1 MFAVL
6 KRVKAEV
13 KDDNVGLLA
22 AGVAFYAML
31 AIFPAIIAV
40 VTVYGMVADPDQVKT
55 QVGELAKS
63 LPSGAD
69 QLLTAQLTNVVNAG
83 RQALSIGLVLSLLAL
98 LWSVSSGVQGLIK
111 SLNVIYDEQETRGF
125 VKLRGLSLLLTL
137 GAIVVT
143 VVALALITVF
153 PSAIDRLGLGQAGQV
168 AASVARWVVLAVL
181 VLVALGL
188 VYRLGPDRANPRWR
202 WVSPGAVVALVLWLL
217 GSVGF
222 SYYVDNFG
230 KYNQTYGA
238 LAAVIILLLWLF
250 LSAFAVLL
258 GAEFNAETER
268 QTAADTT
275 TGPDRPPRSPTTSPT
290 APGSGD
296 GPAHRHP
303 HLPPR
308 PRPGGQLGGRLRPA
322 GAVRGRPPGG
332 RGPDRPAAPVPA
344 GRARGAAGPLRRP
357 AAGRR
362 RRHRAGPLR
371 GRRPPGPVRH
381 RPRPRRAGAGPGPG
395 GHPVGDAHPGHLP
408 RGPAAQRGLR
418 RHPGPAPARWRR
430 SGRAPQRGQA
440 GAARPA
446 GRAGQP
452 PGRGHRA
459 GRGRGAVPPPSGPG
473 PPRRGV
479 PAGRLGAGRAGGGDR
494 ARPGLDRGRAL
505 ASREHR
511 RRRPGPAAAVARLR
525 PGRIPAWTGLLA
537 PTRRAGRVWRTRERH
552 RVKRVGR
559 SARPSMVRCCSP

>member
-63 LPSGAD
+63 LPAGAD
-69 QLLTAQLTNVVNAG
+69 ELLTNQLTNVVNAG
-83 RQALSIGLVLSLLAL
+83 QQALSIGLALSLLAL

-111 SLNVIYDEQETRGF
+111 SLNVIYDEKETRGF

-137 GAIVVT
+137 GAIVVA

-153 PSAIDRLGLGQAGQV
+153 PGVIDGLGLGRAGQV

-181 VLVALGL
+181 VLLALGV

-268 QTAADTT
+268 QTARDTT
-275 TGPDRPPRSPTTSPT
+275 TGPE
-290 APGSGD
+290 
-296 GPAHRHP
+296 
-303 HLPPR
+303 
-308 PRPGGQLGGRLRPA
+308 
-322 GAVRGRPPGG
+322 RPPGE
-332 RGPDRPAAPVPA
+332 
-344 GRARGAAGPLRRP
+344 RGAEVADDI
-357 AAGRR
+357 AD
-362 RRHRAGPLR
+362 
-371 GRRPPGPVRH
+371 
-381 RPRPRRAGAGPGPG
+381 GA
-395 GHPVGDAHPGHLP
+395 
-408 RGPAAQRGLR
+408 RQR
-418 RHPGPAPARWRR
+418 
-430 SGRAPQRGQA
+430 
-440 GAARPA
+440 
-446 GRAGQP
+446 
-452 PGRGHRA
+452 
-459 GRGRGAVPPPSGPG
+459 
-473 PPRRGV
+473 
-479 PAGRLGAGRAGGGDR
+479 
-494 ARPGLDRGRAL
+494 
-505 ASREHR
+505 
-511 RRRPGPAAAVARLR
+511 
-525 PGRIPAWTGLLA
+525 
-537 PTRRAGRVWRTRERH
+537 
-552 RVKRVGR
+552 
-559 SARPSMVRCCSP
+559 